1 MKKYRMGIRLMSLLL
16 MGVMAVNLTGCAKK
30 IEAKN
35 LMDDI
40 KPNTVNASEDLS
52 TENREVTD
60 FAMRLFK
67 AGYVDGENMLISP
80 LSVLSALAMTAN
92 GAQDETLLQ
101 MENTLGMTKD
111 KLNRYVY
118 SYMENLPQG
127 KNYKLSLANSI
138 WFTEDKRF
146 TVNQDFLQTNADY
159 YGAGIYRAPFNDE
172 TCEDI
177 NRWVKDN
184 TDGMIEKIIN
194 NIPAEAVMYL
204 VNALAFEAEWSDIY
218 EKHQVREG
226 VFTKEDGSTQ
236 EVKLM
241 YGSDGAYLEDEN
253 ASGFIKYYKG
263 GKYAFVAMLP
273 KEGVKIAD
281 YVATLDGEKVSGMLQ
296 NPKYV
301 TVRTAIPKFKTGY
314 EVEMSGILTRM
325 GMERAFDEKR
335 AEFGALGTSTD
346 GNIFISRVLHK
357 TFIEVG
363 EKGTRAGAATVVEK
377 ADGAAMEMEEPKEVY
392 LDRPFVYMIIDCEN
406 NIPFFIG
413 TMMDAGSI

>member
-16 MGVMAVNLTGCAKK
+16 IGVMAVNITGCAKK

-40 KPNTVNASEDLS
+40 KPNAVNASDDLS
-52 TENREVTD
+52 AENKEVTD

-67 AGYVDGENMLISP
+67 AGNIAGENTLISP
-80 LSVLSALAMTAN
+80 LSVLCALAMTAN

-101 MENTLGMTKD
+101 MEAVLGMPKEQ
-111 KLNRYVY
+111 LNRYVY

-127 KNYKLSLANSI
+127 KKYKLSLANSI

-159 YGAGIYRAPFNDE
+159 YGAGIYSAPFNE
-172 TCEDI
+172 QTCDDI

-218 EKHQVREG
+218 EKHQVRDG

-241 YGSDGAYLEDEN
+241 YGSDGSYLEDEN

-273 KEGVKIAD
+273 KEGVKVAD
-281 YVATLDGEKVSGMLQ
+281 YVSTLDGEKVSAMLA
-296 NPKYV
+296 NPKYA
-301 TVRTAIPKFKTGY
+301 TVRTAIPKFKTSF
-314 EVEMSGILTRM
+314 EVEMSGILAGM
-325 GMERAFDEKR
+325 GMERAFDEDN
-335 AEFGALGTSTD
+335 AEFGALGTSNA
-346 GNIFISRVLHK
+346 GNIFISRVIHK
-357 TFIEVG
+357 TYIEVG
-363 EKGTRAGAATVVEK
+363 EKGTRAGAATVVEMSDK
-377 ADGAAMEMEEPKEVY
+377 AAMIEEEPKEVY